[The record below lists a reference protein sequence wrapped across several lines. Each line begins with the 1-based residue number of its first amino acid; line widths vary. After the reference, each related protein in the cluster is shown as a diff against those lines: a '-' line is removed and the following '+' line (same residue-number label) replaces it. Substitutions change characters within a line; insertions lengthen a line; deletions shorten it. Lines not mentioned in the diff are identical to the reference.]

1 MKINK
6 VYFSFTLFL
15 TIFLIEVKITQSLS
29 NRTLFLITYGWYNK
43 TLLLRSLN
51 GLIFIFDWLSI
62 LLASTTFSSI
72 NNFIIFRNLTF
83 KEKLI
88 KLSPYLIQYF
98 LGILLIHLLSFTLAF
113 EIISISLTLL
123 LLISTF
129 CLSYFLYNYQLE
141 KAIFIPIFL
150 IIIRSIVTTVFQNQ

>member
-15 TIFLIEVKITQSLS
+15 AIFLIEVKITQSLS

-62 LLASTTFSSI
+62 LLASTTFSSV
-72 NNFIIFRNLTF
+72 NNFIIFRTLAF
-83 KEKLI
+83 KSKI
-88 KLSPYLIQYF
+88 TKLSPYLAQYF
-98 LGILLIHLLSFTLAF
+98 LGILLIHLITFTLAF
-113 EIISISLTLL
+113 GTISTFLILL
-123 LLISTF
+123 LLFSTF
-129 CLSYFLYNYQLE
+129 CLSYFSYNHQIA
-141 KAIFIPIFL
+141 KGICIPIL
-150 IIIRSIVTTVFQNQ
+150 LVIIRNLMPILIS

>member
-15 TIFLIEVKITQSLS
+15 AIFLIEVKITQSLS

-98 LGILLIHLLSFTLAF
+98 LGILLIHLITFTLAF

-123 LLISTF
+123 FLISTF